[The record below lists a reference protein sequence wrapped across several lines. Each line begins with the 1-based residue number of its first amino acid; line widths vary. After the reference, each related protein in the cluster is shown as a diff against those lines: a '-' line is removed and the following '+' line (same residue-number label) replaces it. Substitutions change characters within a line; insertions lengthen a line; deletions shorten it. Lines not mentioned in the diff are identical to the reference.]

1 MNASNVLKYGNRT
14 VMDVLDSLPFDNWE
28 TEGVCG
34 IWSVKNIV
42 AHLTSYEWVLAD
54 ILRELEAG
62 GPTPHLDA
70 YRLTG
75 MVFNDEQVDARKD
88 MSAAETLA
96 EYQAAHADVLALAS
110 LLPFERYRET
120 GNLPWYGLEYSLD
133 DYIVY
138 AIYGHKREHIAQVN
152 VYRDLLKR

>member
-96 EYQAAHADVLALAS
+96 EYQAARTRTSWPWRPFYRLNAIGKRGTCHGTVSNTPWMTISSTPSTATNENTS
-110 LLPFERYRET
+110 LRSMSIET
-120 GNLPWYGLEYSLD
+120 C
-133 DYIVY
+133 
-138 AIYGHKREHIAQVN
+138 
-152 VYRDLLKR
+152 